1 MRITK
6 PTLHVLLALL
16 TVGSA
21 PIGAHAAEYGFSTY
35 ALGGNAFGAGATPPP
50 GTYVTTVTGFYSG
63 KIGVDVNFDNVS
75 VSAGA
80 KVHFFN
86 SGLNVLYVPEWKLF
100 GGSLGVS
107 ATIPVGHVD
116 LDATIT
122 SPISASRSVDGWGL
136 GDIVSKIQ
144 LGWQQ
149 GTFAHTVYLQAVA
162 PTGRWESGFAPIIG
176 LHRPGVDLG
185 WAFTWVDPQT
195 KFQANGVLGVTFNFE
210 NTATDYK
217 SGNEFHFEWA
227 LGFECSPG
235 LVLGIV
241 GYDYR
246 QFTDDSG
253 SARRPFR
260 GSVDAVGAG
269 VSYTTLVG
277 GSPLIL
283 NLRHYRE
290 FNVDNRWDGNMTIA
304 SGTLRF

>member
-246 QFTDDSG
+246 WPAPSC
-253 SARRPFR
+253 
-260 GSVDAVGAG
+260 
-269 VSYTTLVG
+269 
-277 GSPLIL
+277 
-283 NLRHYRE
+283 
-290 FNVDNRWDGNMTIA
+290 
-304 SGTLRF
+304 GTRN